1 MIEVD
6 RAVKRYAAVTAVD
19 EVSFTAQPGRVTALL
34 GPNGAGK
41 TSVLRMIVGLTR
53 PDRGRV
59 TARVGGRLAARHEI
73 GYLPEERGLYKDT
86 PVLRSLSYFGR
97 LAGLEAR
104 EADRAAAAWLD
115 RLGLAD
121 KARHKVDSLS
131 RGNQQKVQL
140 AAAVLHR
147 PTIVILDE
155 PFSGL
160 DPLNQDLFIL
170 LVRELCERGATVLL
184 SAHEMS
190 LVERAADRLVLLRT
204 GQVVLDDE
212 IGELQ
217 RRFGA
222 GDVHEI
228 DFAAPVTAA
237 LLAGHPA
244 VTSVEAVA
252 PASLRVIA
260 SRPLGEILSALDV
273 AGIAAVRSGRVSL
286 HDIYVSTMATG
297 APPSAGGPP

>member
-6 RAVKRYAAVTAVD
+6 RAVKRYGAVTAVD
-19 EVSFTAQPGRVTALL
+19 EVSFTAQPGAVTALL

-41 TSVLRMIVGLTR
+41 TSLLRMIVGLTR
-53 PDRGRV
+53 PDQGRV
-59 TARVGGRLAARHEI
+59 TAHVDGRAAAPSDV
-73 GYLPEERGLYKDT
+73 GYLPEERGLYRDA
-86 PVLRSLSYFGR
+86 PVLRTLAFFGR
-97 LAGLEAR
+97 LAGLAAPES
-104 EADRAAAAWLD
+104 DRASQSWLE
-115 RLGLAD
+115 RLGLTDSAH
-121 KARHKVDSLS
+121 AKVGTLS

-147 PTIVILDE
+147 PAIVILDE

-190 LVERAADRLVLLRT
+190 LVERVADRLVLLR
-204 GQVVLDDE
+204 GGRIALDDE

-222 GDVHEI
+222 GHVHEI
-228 DFAAPVTAA
+228 DFSAPVTPA
-237 LLAGHPA
+237 LLAGHA
-244 VTSVEAVA
+244 GVTSVEAVA
-252 PASLRVIA
+252 PATLRVIA
-260 SRPLGEILSALDV
+260 SRPLGEILAALDLGGV
-273 AGIAAVRSGRVSL
+273 AAVRSGRLSL
-286 HDIYVSTMATG
+286 HDVYVRTVGAAATEG
-297 APPSAGGPP
+297 SAP

>member
-6 RAVKRYAAVTAVD
+6 RAVKRYGAVRAVD
-19 EVSFTAQPGRVTALL
+19 EVSFMAQPGVVTALL

-53 PDRGRV
+53 PDHGRV
-59 TARVGGRLAARHEI
+59 AARVGGRLAARSDI
-73 GYLPEERGLYKDT
+73 GYLPEERGLYRDT
-86 PVLRSLSYFGR
+86 PVLRTLAFFGR
-97 LAGLEAR
+97 LAGLEPG
-104 EADRAAAAWLD
+104 EADRAGQAWLE

-121 KARHKVDSLS
+121 KARDKVGALS

-147 PTIVILDE
+147 PAIAILDE

-190 LVERAADRLVLLRT
+190 LVERVADRLVLLR
-204 GQVVLDDE
+204 GGRVALDDE
-212 IGELQ
+212 VGELQ

-228 DFAAPVTAA
+228 DFAAPVTPE
-237 LLAGHPA
+237 LLAGHAA

-252 PASLRVIA
+252 PATLRVIA
-260 SRPLGEILSALDV
+260 SRPLGEILAALDLS
-273 AGIAAVRSGRVSL
+273 GIAAVRSGRLSL
-286 HDIYVSTMATG
+286 HDVYVRTVG
-297 APPSAGGPP
+297 ADAPAGRSAP

>member
-6 RAVKRYAAVTAVD
+6 RAVKRYGAVTAVD
-19 EVSFTAQPGRVTALL
+19 EVSFTAQPGAVTALL

-41 TSVLRMIVGLTR
+41 TSLLRMIVGLTR
-53 PDRGRV
+53 PDQGRV
-59 TARVGGRLAARHEI
+59 AARVDGRAAAPSDL
-73 GYLPEERGLYKDT
+73 GYLPEERGLYRDA
-86 PVLRSLSYFGR
+86 PVLRTLSFFGR
-97 LAGLEAR
+97 LAGLAAAES
-104 EADRAAAAWLD
+104 DRASQSWLE
-115 RLGLAD
+115 RLGLTD
-121 KARHKVDSLS
+121 SARAKVGTLS

-190 LVERAADRLVLLRT
+190 LVERVADRLVLLR
-204 GQVVLDDE
+204 GGRIALDDD

-228 DFAAPVTAA
+228 DFSAPVTPA
-237 LLAGHPA
+237 LLAGHVG

-252 PASLRVIA
+252 PGTLRVIA
-260 SRPLGEILSALDV
+260 SRPLGEILAALDLGGV
-273 AGIAAVRSGRVSL
+273 AAVRSGRLSL
-286 HDIYVSTMATG
+286 HDVYVKTVGGAAVTG
-297 APPSAGGPP
+297 GSAP